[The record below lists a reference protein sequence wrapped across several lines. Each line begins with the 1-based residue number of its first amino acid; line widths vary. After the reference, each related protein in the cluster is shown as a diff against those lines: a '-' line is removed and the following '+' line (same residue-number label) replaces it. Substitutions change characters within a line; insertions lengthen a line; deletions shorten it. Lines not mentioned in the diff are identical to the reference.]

1 MARLKPLPRSQRKL
15 VGALKA
21 SPVASRAQQLSRK
34 KDTVKDVSVGL
45 MDIDG
50 AIMYYFNEV
59 IKPTV
64 VEQGEVVKVP
74 VYYANPE
81 RWKTIQ
87 RQGYLRDSKKQ
98 LIIPLVVFKRNSIT
112 KDDSI
117 TIDKMNPEDPKL
129 RYTFERKYTQEN
141 RYDRFSVLQG
151 RIPSREFYTVAMPDY
166 MKMTYECIIWTTYI
180 EQMNSIVE
188 RINWS
193 GGSSWGEPGKFKFIV
208 TIDSFDDATE
218 MGDNER

>member
-21 SPVASRAQQLSRK
+21 SPIANRAQQLSRK

-45 MDIDG
+45 MDIDA

-59 IKPTV
+59 IKPTI
-64 VEQGEVVKVP
+64 VENGEVVKVP

-98 LIIPLVVFKRNSIT
+98 LITPLIAFKRNSIT

-151 RIPSREFYTVAMPDY
+151 RTPSREFYTVAMPDY
-166 MKMTYECIIWTTYI
+166 MKMTYELSLIHI
-180 EQMNSIVE
+180 
-188 RINWS
+188 
-193 GGSSWGEPGKFKFIV
+193 
-208 TIDSFDDATE
+208 
-218 MGDNER
+218 

>member
-193 GGSSWGEPGKFKFIV
+193 GGSSWGEP
-208 TIDSFDDATE
+208 
-218 MGDNER
+218 